1 MESFKPLH
9 LLFVTSL
16 VPDGKPTT
24 GYEIANKAIIDG
36 LVRAGAR
43 VTVIGFVWPGSKPL
57 DPEST
62 IVLGEVDVR
71 NDTAN
76 FAQKLRWFGKAM
88 MSGLTVSSVKLRV
101 VAKETFRTAIASVE
115 PFDAYV
121 LNGVPLPGAFEDCF
135 DDKPQ
140 IFIAHNVEHR
150 SARENAESA
159 TSPVQKYLFSRE
171 SRLLMGLE
179 KRLCSKASF
188 VFTLADDDIDAL
200 GLSGTGRAA
209 ALPLVTGAD
218 TAKSKGRKI
227 ERDLGLIGTW
237 TWQPNRIGLEWF
249 LREVVPHLDKDIGV
263 AIAGSTPADLK
274 AAWPDVTFAGRVADA
289 TDFVCGC
296 AVIPLISRA
305 GSGVQLKTIET
316 FELGLPSVATAL
328 SVRGIADIPDNC
340 VVADDPIAFAKAVNA
355 MVARV
360 RAGEDLTCEGDAF
373 RAAQLARFNQQ
384 IRLGLDRLET
394 RIANGREAA

>member
-1 MESFKPLH
+1 MH

-24 GYEIANKAIIDG
+24 GYEIANNAIIDG

-43 VTVIGFVWPGSKPL
+43 VTVLGFVWPGSKPL
-57 DPEST
+57 DPDNT

-76 FAQKLRWFGKAM
+76 FAQKLRWLGKAM
-88 MSGLTVSSVKLRV
+88 LTNLTVSSVKLRV
-101 VAKETFRTAIASVE
+101 VTKQKFRAAIASVG

-135 DDKPQ
+135 ADKPQ

-150 SARENAESA
+150 SASENADAA
-159 TSPVQKYLFSRE
+159 TSPVQRYLFSRE
-171 SRLLMGLE
+171 SRLLFGLE
-179 KRLCSKASF
+179 MRLCNKASF

-218 TAKSKGRKI
+218 TAKMTGRKI

-249 LREVVPHLDKDIGV
+249 LREVAPHLDKDIRV
-263 AIAGSTPADLK
+263 SVAGSTPADLK
-274 AAWPDVTFAGRVADA
+274 AAWPDVNFIGRVVDA

-340 VVADDPIAFAKAVNA
+340 VVADDPAGFARAVNA

-360 RAGEDLTCEGDAF
+360 RAGEDLTRSGDAF
-373 RAAQLARFNQQ
+373 RAAQLVRFDQQ
-384 IRLGLDRLET
+384 IRFGLDRLET
-394 RIANGREAA
+394 QIANGRAAA

>member
-1 MESFKPLH
+1 MH

-43 VTVIGFVWPGSKPL
+43 VTVLGFTWPGSTAL
-57 DPEST
+57 DPDNT

-76 FAQKLRWFGKAM
+76 LSQKLRWLGKAFLA
-88 MSGLTVSSVKLRV
+88 GLTVSSVKLRIISKDTLRAV
-101 VAKETFRTAIASVE
+101 VASAG

-121 LNGVPLPGAFEDCF
+121 LNGVPLAGAFEGCF

-140 IFIAHNVEHR
+140 IFVAHNVEHR
-150 SARENAESA
+150 SARENAEAA
-159 TSPVQKYLFSRE
+159 TSPVQKYLFNRE
-171 SRLLMGLE
+171 SNLLAGLE
-179 KRLCSKASF
+179 RRLCGKAAF
-188 VFTLADDDIDAL
+188 VFTLADEDIDAL

-209 ALPLVTGAD
+209 ALPLVTGVD
-218 TAKSKGRKI
+218 MAKMAGRSV

-249 LREVVPHLDKDIGV
+249 LRNVTPHLDKTIGV
-263 AIAGSTPADLK
+263 TVAGSTPADLK
-274 AAWPDVTFAGRVADA
+274 AAWPDAVFAGRVSDA
-289 TDFVCGC
+289 GDFVRSC

-305 GSGVQLKTIET
+305 GTGVQLKTIET
-316 FELGLPSVATAL
+316 FEIGLPSVATAL
-328 SVRGIADIPDNC
+328 SVRGIADIPANC
-340 VVADDPIAFAKAVNA
+340 VVTDDPVRFAHAINA

-360 RAGEDLTCEGDAF
+360 HAGEDLTCSGEGF
-373 RAAQLARFNQQ
+373 RAAQLTRLDQQ
-384 IRLGLDRLET
+384 IRMGLDRLET
-394 RIANGREAA
+394 SLADGRAAA

>member
-1 MESFKPLH
+1 MAH

-43 VTVIGFVWPGSKPL
+43 VTVIGFTWPGSAPL
-57 DPEST
+57 DPGST

-76 FAQKLRWFGKAM
+76 LSQKLRWLGKAVLA
-88 MSGLTVSSVKLRV
+88 GLTVSSVKLRIISR
-101 VAKETFRTAIASVE
+101 ERLRRAIASAG

-121 LNGVPLPGAFEDCF
+121 LNGVPLAGAFEDCF
-135 DDKPQ
+135 NDKPQ
-140 IFIAHNVEHR
+140 VFIAHNVEHR
-150 SARENAESA
+150 SARENADAA
-159 TSPVQKYLFSRE
+159 TSPIQKYLFNRE
-171 SRLLMGLE
+171 SNLLAKLE
-179 KRLCSKASF
+179 RRLCGKASF
-188 VFTLADDDIDAL
+188 VFTLADEDIDAL
-200 GLSGTGRAA
+200 GLTGTGRAA

-218 TAKSKGRKI
+218 TAKMTGRKI
-227 ERDLGLIGTW
+227 QRDLGLIGTW

-249 LREVVPHLDKDIGV
+249 LHEVAPHLEKNI
-263 AIAGSTPADLK
+263 AITVAGSAPADLK
-274 AAWPDVTFAGRVADA
+274 AAWPNVNFAGRVPDA
-289 TDFVCGC
+289 VDFVRSC

-316 FELGLPSVATAL
+316 FEMGLPSVATAL
-328 SVRGIADIPDNC
+328 SIRGIADLPDNC
-340 VVADDPIAFAKAVNA
+340 VVADDPVRFAQAINA

-360 RAGEDLTCEGDAF
+360 RSGEDLTRSGEAF
-373 RAAQLARFNQQ
+373 RAAQLARLDQQ
-384 IRLGLDRLET
+384 MLLGLSRLET
-394 RIANGREAA
+394 QLTSGRVAA

>member
-1 MESFKPLH
+1 MH

-43 VTVIGFVWPGSKPL
+43 VTVLGFVWPGSKPL
-57 DPEST
+57 DPGST

-76 FAQKLRWFGKAM
+76 FSQKLRWLGKAVLA
-88 MSGLTVSSVKLRV
+88 GLTISSVKLRV
-101 VAKETFRTAIASVE
+101 ISKEKLRAAIASIG

-121 LNGVPLPGAFEDCF
+121 LNGVPLAGAFEDCF
-135 DDKPQ
+135 NDKPQ
-140 IFIAHNVEHR
+140 IFVAHNVEHR
-150 SARENAESA
+150 SARENADAA

-171 SRLLMGLE
+171 SRLLTGLE
-179 KRLCSKASF
+179 KRLCSRASF
-188 VFTLADDDIDAL
+188 VFTLADDDIDSL
-200 GLSGTGRAA
+200 GLAGSGRAA

-218 TAKSKGRKI
+218 TAKRTGRKI

-249 LREVVPHLDKDIGV
+249 LREVAPHLDTSIGV
-263 AIAGSTPADLK
+263 TIAGSTPADLK
-274 AAWPDVTFAGRVADA
+274 AAWPAVTFAGRVADA

-340 VVADDPIAFAKAVNA
+340 VVADDPASFAGEINT
-355 MVARV
+355 MIARV
-360 RAGEDLTCEGDAF
+360 RAGEDLTRAGDVF
-373 RAAQLARFNQQ
+373 RAAQLARFDQQ
-384 IRLGLDRLET
+384 IRLGLDQLET
-394 RIANGREAA
+394 QIANGRAAA

>member
-1 MESFKPLH
+1 MH

-24 GYEIANKAIIDG
+24 GYEIANKAIVDG

-43 VTVIGFVWPGSKPL
+43 VTVLGFIWPGSSPL
-57 DPEST
+57 DPDNT

-76 FAQKLRWFGKAM
+76 LSRKLRWLGKAVLT
-88 MSGLTVSSVKLRV
+88 GLTVSSIKLRIISRDRLR
-101 VAKETFRTAIASVE
+101 AAIASAG

-121 LNGVPLPGAFEDCF
+121 LNGVALAGAFEDCF
-135 DDKPQ
+135 ADKPQ
-140 IFIAHNVEHR
+140 IFVAHNVEHR
-150 SARENAESA
+150 SAHENAEA
-159 TSPVQKYLFSRE
+159 AASPVQKYLFNRE
-171 SRLLMGLE
+171 SALLARLE
-179 KRLCSKASF
+179 QRLCASAAF
-188 VFTLADDDIDAL
+188 VFTLADEDIEAL

-218 TAKSKGRKI
+218 ASRTSGRTI

-249 LREVVPHLDKDIGV
+249 LRHVLPHLDKTV
-263 AIAGSTPADLK
+263 RVTVAGSTPADLK
-274 AAWPDVTFAGRVADA
+274 AAWPNVTFAGRVPDA
-289 TDFVCGC
+289 SDFVRSC

-305 GSGVQLKTIET
+305 GTGVQLKTIET
-316 FELGLPSVATAL
+316 FEMGLPSVATAL
-328 SVRGIADIPDNC
+328 SVRGIADVPANC
-340 VVADDPIAFAKAVNA
+340 VVADDPVRFAHAVNA

-360 RAGEDLTCEGDAF
+360 HAGEDLTCSGAGF
-373 RAAQLARFNQQ
+373 RAAQLTRLDQQ
-384 IRLGLDRLET
+384 IRVGFDRLAT
-394 RIANGREAA
+394 SLADGRAAA

>member
-1 MESFKPLH
+1 MH

-43 VTVIGFVWPGSKPL
+43 VTVLGFTWPGSAPL
-57 DPEST
+57 DPGST

-76 FAQKLRWFGKAM
+76 LSQKLRWLGKAVLA
-88 MSGLTVSSVKLRV
+88 GLTVSSVKLRIIS
-101 VAKETFRTAIASVE
+101 KERLRAAIASVG

-121 LNGVPLPGAFEDCF
+121 LNGVPLAGAFEDCF
-135 DDKPQ
+135 SDKPQ
-140 IFIAHNVEHR
+140 MFVAHNVEHR
-150 SARENAESA
+150 SARENAEAA
-159 TSPVQKYLFSRE
+159 TSAVQKYLFSRE
-171 SRLLMGLE
+171 SNLLSRLE

-188 VFTLADDDIDAL
+188 VFTLADEDIDAL
-200 GLSGTGRAA
+200 GLAGTGRAA
-209 ALPLVTGAD
+209 ALPLVTSAD
-218 TAKSKGRKI
+218 TAKMTGRKI

-249 LREVVPHLDKDIGV
+249 LREVAPHLDKTIGITV
-263 AIAGSTPADLK
+263 AGGTPADLK
-274 AAWPDVTFAGRVADA
+274 AAWPNVTFAGRVPDA
-289 TDFVCGC
+289 ADFVRSC

-305 GSGVQLKTIET
+305 GTGVQLKTIET
-316 FELGLPSVATAL
+316 FEMGLPSVATAL
-328 SVRGIADIPDNC
+328 SVRGIADVPENC
-340 VVADDPIAFAKAVNA
+340 VVADDPVRFAHALNA

-360 RAGEDLTCEGDAF
+360 RAGEDLTRSGEVF
-373 RAAQLARFNQQ
+373 RAAQLARLDQQ
-384 IRLGLDRLET
+384 ILVGLGRLENQL
-394 RIANGREAA
+394 AKGRVAA